1 MSSIRQGER
10 PVEILLAEDNEAD
23 IHFFNRVLR
32 DIAIPTT
39 LHVVYDGRQA
49 LAFLRKHGEH
59 AQAPTPDVV
68 FLDLL
73 LPLLSGHEV
82 FVTMKREAALA
93 QIPACLFVID
103 EHDPSLVTIARQGL
117 QVGCWMTKPVQAK
130 HLTAVLRA
138 IGR

>member
-1 MSSIRQGER
+1 MNFTQQEER

-23 IHFFNRVLR
+23 IYYFNRVLQ
-32 DIAIPTT
+32 DIAIPVT

-49 LAFLRKHGEH
+49 LAFLRKHGEY

-93 QIPACLFVID
+93 QIPTCLFVID
-103 EHDPSLVTIARQGL
+103 EYDPSLVTIARQGF
-117 QVGCWMTKPVQAK
+117 QVGYRLTKPVQAK
-130 HLTAVLRA
+130 HLSAILRT